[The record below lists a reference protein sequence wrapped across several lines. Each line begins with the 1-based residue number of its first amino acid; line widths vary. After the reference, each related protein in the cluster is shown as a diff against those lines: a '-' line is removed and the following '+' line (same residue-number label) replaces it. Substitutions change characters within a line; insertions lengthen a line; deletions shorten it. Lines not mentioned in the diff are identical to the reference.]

1 MRSRVSQLVRLS
13 LRIVW
18 VALFCA
24 VLWLWGRS
32 YRHGEL
38 ARLTRVRSTDQSIVA
53 RQLGAAT
60 GLGVLSLTYRISI
73 FGRTESE
80 ELYVARRFGAEG
92 WSVERAEQSPTLLP
106 QRWDHRGGLR
116 GPGLI
121 AWAEHT
127 GNVSEIRTQFRIVWL
142 AIIGVLPLLPSL
154 VRFLIRTRR
163 SRTGR
168 CCNCGYD
175 LTGSQDRCPECG
187 TAIDVAGTVNPES
200 DRSGARATLDR
211 K

>member
-1 MRSRVSQLVRLS
+1 MGSRVSQLVRLS
-13 LRIVW
+13 LRIIW
-18 VALFCA
+18 AALFCA

-32 YRHGEL
+32 YHHGDL

-60 GLGVLSLTYRISI
+60 GLGVLSLTYRVST

-80 ELYVARRFGAEG
+80 ELFVARHFGTEG

-106 QRWDHRGGLR
+106 QRWDHRGGFR

-121 AWAEHT
+121 AWVEHT

-163 SRTGR
+163 RRTGR

-175 LTGSQDRCPECG
+175 LTGTPDRCPECG
-187 TAIDVAGTVNPES
+187 TAIARVGTVDPKS
-200 DRSGARATLDR
+200 GRGGARATLDHE
-211 K
+211 